1 MLIYPQYITG
11 SKNGWKAKQ
20 NWVAKSKYIH
30 SEVYKYETYVEAL
43 RNAIAMRVKKQGER
57 KLERSLA
64 RSMTSFHRRSSEVEV
79 REGLHEEV
87 SGLSRD
93 TSREMDE
100 GDLREDEEAPVT
112 PVATRTR
119 KAARAQN

>member
-1 MLIYPQYITG
+1 MLIHHQYTIG
-11 SKNGWKAKQ
+11 SKNGSKAKH

-64 RSMTSFHRRSSEVEV
+64 RSMTSFHRRSSEVEGGDGLYE
-79 REGLHEEV
+79 EG
-87 SGLSRD
+87 SGSPLDS
-93 TSREMDE
+93 SREMDE
-100 GDLREDEEAPVT
+100 GDLKEDEGAPMT
-112 PVATRTR
+112 PVPTRMQSAGR
-119 KAARAQN
+119 G